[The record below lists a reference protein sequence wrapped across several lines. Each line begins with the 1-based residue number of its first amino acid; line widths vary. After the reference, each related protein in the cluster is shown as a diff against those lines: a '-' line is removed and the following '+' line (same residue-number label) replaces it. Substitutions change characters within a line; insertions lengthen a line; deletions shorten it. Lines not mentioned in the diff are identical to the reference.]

1 MNIQNGNLYLMGH
14 VVGGFGTDKTEALI
28 EGSST
33 MQTGFLIKCSAVDGT
48 WLGGAIGENSIG
60 GYYGAFEN
68 ENGKIYTYGYAL
80 GEAYLVTYN
89 ASTWDIENEY
99 SLVKGGSTTAWGC
112 LFDGGQLLTLA
123 RSNAKSANTIL
134 DGAYTIKAQKMP
146 DHGSRFLLL
155 SKFGTGTNY
164 GLISSETAKEQSVK
178 VYSGKNQIF
187 VEAGESSEIQILN
200 TYGQIVKSMTVSTG
214 KHAISMPKGIY
225 IVNKTKVVVY

>member
-1 MNIQNGNLYLMGH
+1 MVKGVSTEDSEIKLGDVTIQPTQFDDILVGAVNTDMTVAWVKHFPAFAASNGRHTTQNKEMNIQNGNLYLMGH

-112 LFDGGQLLTLA
+112 PPPVTA
-123 RSNAKSANTIL
+123 RNAAN
-134 DGAYTIKAQKMP
+134 
-146 DHGSRFLLL
+146 F
-155 SKFGTGTNY
+155 
-164 GLISSETAKEQSVK
+164 
-178 VYSGKNQIF
+178 
-187 VEAGESSEIQILN
+187 
-200 TYGQIVKSMTVSTG
+200 
-214 KHAISMPKGIY
+214 
-225 IVNKTKVVVY
+225 